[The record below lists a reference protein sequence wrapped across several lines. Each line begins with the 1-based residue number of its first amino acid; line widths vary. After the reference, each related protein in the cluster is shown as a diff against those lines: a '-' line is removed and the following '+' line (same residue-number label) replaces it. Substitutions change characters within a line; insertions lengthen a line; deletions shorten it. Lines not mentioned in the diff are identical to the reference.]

1 MEIAFIIHVIIFCLS
16 DAYFCPLKTDKKYKK
31 LFVRNFPFISLMS
44 VLYFIFFLAYLFIS
58 ELILPTNY
66 IDSFYN
72 RRTFLFMFLYT
83 IIIFVITLFIVG
95 NELYKSSPEAKNSKI
110 LLIPA
115 IFIFMY
121 TSSVIWSGLIIH
133 FTNSVFDFSKGEKIE
148 CNIVSGQ
155 IYETK
160 KDLKPD
166 IYYVDIRPDI
176 CGLHRLDVSKTI
188 FEKAKNFSKY
198 VQTKERQYSEN
209 PIISFYDEP
218 KLVLYVYK
226 GLYGIRYVSKSMD
239 VIKNHEKILNNSEH
253 NLVFPYINKY

>member
-1 MEIAFIIHVIIFCLS
+1 
-16 DAYFCPLKTDKKYKK
+16 
-31 LFVRNFPFISLMS
+31 MS

-72 RRTFLFMFLYT
+72 RRTFFFMFLYT
-83 IIIFVITLFIVG
+83 ILIFVITLLIVG
-95 NELYKSSPEAKNSKI
+95 KELYNGSPEAKNSKI

-115 IFIFMY
+115 VFIFLY

-133 FTNSVFDFSKGEKIE
+133 STNSLFDFFKGEKIE
-148 CNIVSGQ
+148 RNIISGQ
-155 IYETK
+155 IYESN
-160 KDLKPD
+160 KDYKPNN
-166 IYYVDIRPDI
+166 YYVDIRPDI
-176 CGLHRLDVSKTI
+176 YGLHSLDVSKTI
-188 FEKAKNFSKY
+188 FEKAKNLSKY
-198 VQTKERQYSEN
+198 EQTVEREYSGN

-218 KLVLYVYK
+218 KLILYVNK

-239 VIKNHEKILNNSEH
+239 VIKNHEKILKNSEH